1 MVGAECLLAE
11 LAGCL
16 PVVAASVVAA
26 CRVGLAGVV
35 SAAEECPAGCLPAG
49 SPALLQELAEVAC
62 PVALEEC
69 PPVVW
74 AECLPAVVAGCLPV
88 ASVGCLPVVVAA
100 LVEFRGVALAAFLPG
115 EFRVRLRAR
124 GCLAFPVGAALVAR
138 RLVGFPGGARL
149 RGEFLGVEC
158 PGAGFL
164 GGASVAFPA
173 VAQASPVVGSRSS
186 PRARRS
192 MVAGQPPVS
201 REVSPVAEPVAGL
214 ESLPP
219 GEGPEVCPVGFLG
232 AFLAEFRGV
241 SLAVRPVEFPAVE
254 FPAVEFP
261 VAGLRVG
268 LPVELPPPFLLVD
281 L

>member
-1 MVGAECLLAE
+1 M
-11 LAGCL
+11 
-16 PVVAASVVAA
+16 VAASVVAA
-26 CRVGLAGVV
+26 CPVGLAGVV
-35 SAAEECPAGCLPAG
+35 SVAEGCPVGCPPAG

-149 RGEFLGVEC
+149 RVECLEVGFPGVGFLGV
-158 PGAGFL
+158 
-164 GGASVAFPA
+164 ASVAFPA

-232 AFLAEFRGV
+232 VFRVEFRGAC
-241 SLAVRPVEFPAVE
+241 LAVCRVE

-268 LPVELPPPFLLVD
+268 LPVELPHQFLLVKT
-281 L
+281 

>member
-1 MVGAECLLAE
+1 M
-11 LAGCL
+11 
-16 PVVAASVVAA
+16 VAASVVAA
-26 CRVGLAGVV
+26 CPVGLAGVV

-69 PPVVW
+69 PPVVSAEFLPAAL
-74 AECLPAVVAGCLPV
+74 AECLRA

-100 LVEFRGVALAAFLPG
+100 LVEFRGVALAAFLPE

-192 MVAGQPPVS
+192 MVAGQPPAS

-232 AFLAEFRGV
+232 VFRVEFRGAC
-241 SLAVRPVEFPAVE
+241 LAVCRVE

-268 LPVELPPPFLLVD
+268 LPVELPHQFLLVKT
-281 L
+281 